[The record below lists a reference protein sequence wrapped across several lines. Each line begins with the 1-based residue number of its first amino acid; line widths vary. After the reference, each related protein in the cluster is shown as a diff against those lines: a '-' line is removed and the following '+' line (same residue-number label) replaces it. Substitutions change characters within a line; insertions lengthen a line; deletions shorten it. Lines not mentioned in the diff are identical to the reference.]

1 MKQARL
7 AQPNACKVRADFVT
21 LDAARAGPV
30 FLCWRNG
37 ARMPNSFHLDEEE
50 AIALATRRIAVGETM
65 CVLRAEIV
73 TVFSAPRPIVTRV
86 DRNRREEG

>member
-7 AQPNACKVRADFVT
+7 AQPNTGKARADFVT
-21 LDAARAGPV
+21 LDAERAGPV
-30 FLCWRNG
+30 FLCWRHG

-50 AIALATRRIAVGETM
+50 ALALATSRLGVGETM

-73 TVFSAPRPIVTRV
+73 TVFIAPRPVVTRI
-86 DRNRREEG
+86 DRARREEG